1 METGFEYYAFI
12 SYAHEDMKAATFLQH
27 SLEHFRYEQKLVT
40 RENCPNDKKYL
51 RPVFRDKTD
60 LNVRKTC
67 FSDDLKQVLQQ
78 SKYLI
83 VLCSEYSATSKYVAD
98 EIKHFLETHN
108 NDTSLV
114 IPVLLSKSKD
124 VETIL
129 PKLLRAS
136 EFLERNLPSIA
147 NEAGETSNKAY
158 RENGI
163 QQCIAYMLDVPFPVI
178 ARRYQKERSRTI
190 KITLGWT
197 IAIAV
202 LLAISTLFAIQAKK
216 NAETSAQY
224 TKELANF
231 EKSVFPRSLVYGF
244 VDNFLIYVVKSNP
257 EANIILVLPQKYSEL
272 EHFDKIENYKR
283 FLLQKGF
290 MFQEV
295 EIMPSQGGQRAR
307 FAFQLQSIEN
317 ISLKNTVFIDF
328 VTTVTAFKGVIDY
341 KKKTV
346 FYENASNDKMTEDY
360 SLQFEKQ
367 VRDYLEEVIEK
378 QNLVFDE
385 DQLIFVR
392 TTEELNTQLNTM
404 IIKQ

>member
-1 METGFEYYAFI
+1 
-12 SYAHEDMKAATFLQH
+12 
-27 SLEHFRYEQKLVT
+27 
-40 RENCPNDKKYL
+40 
-51 RPVFRDKTD
+51 
-60 LNVRKTC
+60 
-67 FSDDLKQVLQQ
+67 
-78 SKYLI
+78 
-83 VLCSEYSATSKYVAD
+83 
-98 EIKHFLETHN
+98 
-108 NDTSLV
+108 
-114 IPVLLSKSKD
+114 
-124 VETIL
+124 
-129 PKLLRAS
+129 
-136 EFLERNLPSIA
+136 
-147 NEAGETSNKAY
+147 
-158 RENGI
+158 
-163 QQCIAYMLDVPFPVI
+163 
-178 ARRYQKERSRTI
+178 
-190 KITLGWT
+190 
-197 IAIAV
+197 
-202 LLAISTLFAIQAKK
+202 
-216 NAETSAQY
+216 
-224 TKELANF
+224 
-231 EKSVFPRSLVYGF
+231 
-244 VDNFLIYVVKSNP
+244 
-257 EANIILVLPQKYSEL
+257 
-272 EHFDKIENYKR
+272 
-283 FLLQKGF
+283 